1 MASDTARTSQKPVW
15 GVARHVLYVENLFN
29 GFVEKLC
36 NSEGKEGLESQFH
49 RSAKCAFQTGRTGA
63 DEVSLTS

>member
-15 GVARHVLYVENLFN
+15 GVARHVENLFN

-63 DEVSLTS
+63 AEVSLTS